1 MRSKKYRPCDI
12 IKNQMGGFFVEK
24 GRWLIWTAMMFT
36 LLQGCAG
43 KDMKLTTQGSE
54 AIFMNDYQSAEKYLD
69 EALDLNPENPYALLN
84 MGVVYENT
92 GRKEQAISMYQ
103 KVIELNP
110 KGKED
115 QSITELAR
123 TKLKN
128 LQMEMARNSRT
139 AGKSYVTA
147 SEEPDLKDFF
157 PSLKESASKDPASDP
172 VKSNMTLKMVGPTT
186 PSQESVPIE
195 KSAPLKDST
204 PSQGSV
210 LSQGSALSQGSV
222 LSQGS
227 ASINEIEKKVLEPL
241 SPPPP
246 TTEVKKADEAPTA
259 PSPGPEKA
267 EPAEKIYSIQV
278 ASYQNLDSAV
288 KRIAELIE
296 SGYDAFY
303 KKADIKGKGTW
314 HRIFVGKFKS
324 KEEALQKAQTMKD
337 QKVISDFM
345 IKVI

>member
-1 MRSKKYRPCDI
+1 M
-12 IKNQMGGFFVEK
+12 
-24 GRWLIWTAMMFT
+24 LT
-36 LLQGCAG
+36 LLMGCAG

-69 EALDLNPENPYALLN
+69 EALALNPENPYALLN

-103 KVIELNP
+103 KVIEMNP
-110 KGKED
+110 KGKEE
-115 QSITELAR
+115 QSMTELAR

-128 LQMEMARNSRT
+128 LQLEMARNYRP
-139 AGKSYVTA
+139 ADKSYLTA

-157 PSLKESASKDPASDP
+157 PTLKEPASEVPAPDP
-172 VKSNMTLKMVGPTT
+172 VKPNMTQNTVDP
-186 PSQESVPIE
+186 
-195 KSAPLKDST
+195 ST
-204 PSQGSV
+204 PSEG
-210 LSQGSALSQGSV
+210 A
-222 LSQGS
+222 
-227 ASINEIEKKVLEPL
+227 APINEIEKKVLEPL

-246 TTEVKKADEAPTA
+246 TTGVKKADEVSTM
-259 PSPGPEKA
+259 PSPEPGKT
-267 EPAEKIYSIQV
+267 EPAQKIYSIQV
-278 ASYQNLDSAV
+278 ASYKNLDSAV